1 MAMYLQ
7 MENLE
12 MGKIELDWHHYK
24 SLCCTNFSSDFL
36 MTLGVGKESD

>member
-12 MGKIELDWHHYK
+12 MGKIALDWHHYK
-24 SLCCTNFSSDFL
+24 SLCCTNFSSDF
-36 MTLGVGKESD
+36 